1 MILEIWI
8 VIEIE
13 EKEVGKVGKA
23 LTSMNN
29 LQDIE
34 VRKFLARDLNL
45 LIDFKF

>member
-34 VRKFLARDLNL
+34 VRKFLCKGFEFTD
-45 LIDFKF
+45 